1 MTSTQNNSQ
10 HYILCL
16 LINYFNIKKVNTAF
30 SFILNQYWL
39 YVIHLLKN
47 VAPSVLATAMKFL
60 VCYKKWAIWRLEM
73 YLAIYA
79 IHTPVKSPD
88 RKLMA
93 EDSIRSHESAAILYQ
108 SLRGEIGFSCQAFN
122 RSSSVTRL
130 MRWSG
135 VEQITSRIN
144 EKKHACV
151 SCISSGVGLFEKGY
165 PYQPVKQWKNTVTW
179 KFQQYSEKICT
190 INCPA

>member
-10 HYILCL
+10 CYILCL
-16 LINYFNIKKVNTAF
+16 LINYFNIKNFNTDF
-30 SFILNQYWL
+30 SFTINQYWL
-39 YVIHLLKN
+39 YVLRLLKS
-47 VAPSVLATAMKFL
+47 VAPSVLAVAMEFL
-60 VCYKKWAIWRLEM
+60 VPPAVCYIKWAISIWRLEM

-108 SLRGEIGFSCQAFN
+108 SLRGEMGFSCQAFN

-151 SCISSGVGLFEKGY
+151 SCISSGVGLFEKGH
-165 PYQPVKQWKNTVTW
+165 PY
-179 KFQQYSEKICT
+179 
-190 INCPA
+190 